1 MSACFTKPNLAL
13 SKTGQKPC
21 LPIEPVPSIIA
32 VTVAIALVFPWRQG
46 CVPYKTTKYL
56 NEAKHS

>member
-1 MSACFTKPNLAL
+1 M
-13 SKTGQKPC
+13 
-21 LPIEPVPSIIA
+21 EPVPSIIA

-46 CVPYKTTKYL
+46 CVPYKRTKYL